1 MTKPTPGTDL
11 LTLIAQ
17 AREATSDL
25 RAAMKDLKAARQEAE
40 TAIAAL
46 LEDAV
51 VDRLDA
57 AVRRETAV
65 MGEQFQQATR
75 AATARVAE
83 ACDELYQNYLR
94 GESRSSVSMPE
105 VMAARQLLRTWEEQ
119 RTQRT

>member
-1 MTKPTPGTDL
+1 VTKPTPGTDL